1 VVAYASMGCPPPFL
15 IDGFFRGTESDVVGS
30 KFKFFVA
37 DSIVDT
43 HSEII
48 HYDGTTKQP
57 NDRGPPV
64 NEGRLK
70 VLNNFP
76 NMSKKLTQAQF
87 QALSA
92 KKRKALVQKA
102 LSKQGGGQ
110 QPRKKRNRR
119 RNRSGK
125 GSRSID
131 ANKTQ
136 YKNRNVR
143 RGNTTSNFGRSGIM
157 KRLPAFTEQVSQ
169 PLSSQAW
176 ASFASYSINPGQKAI
191 FPVGSVECQQWQK
204 YRFRR
209 FCVIYEPLVNEYNT
223 NNDGAGEIIIG
234 FDPDA
239 SDQAPTTFTQA
250 INSKPIARGRPCDK
264 IVLDV
269 PVSLLHN
276 NLDAH
281 FVRHGS
287 LPGGSDIKTYD
298 VGLVNISVVGSGTTG
313 TTTLGNIYFCYELDL
328 MVQQIALN
336 TAAPANNQV
345 AWFQNTT
352 AITLTTAAP
361 LTSLLTLAN
370 STVSTN
376 GLSAVMAAAGD
387 ITLPTGNYIIDY
399 WANFHDTANEGVIY
413 AIQPQRNGVSMIV
426 GTLNLHKTDAAT
438 AGSVTDA
445 SLAGSVFFSSDGVL
459 PFTLKGQAT
468 GAAGTLTATGSV
480 RITAV

>member
-1 VVAYASMGCPPPFL
+1 
-15 IDGFFRGTESDVVGS
+15 
-30 KFKFFVA
+30 
-37 DSIVDT
+37 
-43 HSEII
+43 
-48 HYDGTTKQP
+48 
-57 NDRGPPV
+57 
-64 NEGRLK
+64 
-70 VLNNFP
+70 
-76 NMSKKLTQAQF
+76 
-87 QALSA
+87 
-92 KKRKALVQKA
+92 
-102 LSKQGGGQ
+102 
-110 QPRKKRNRR
+110 
-119 RNRSGK
+119 
-125 GSRSID
+125 
-131 ANKTQ
+131 
-136 YKNRNVR
+136 
-143 RGNTTSNFGRSGIM
+143 
-157 KRLPAFTEQVSQ
+157 
-169 PLSSQAW
+169 
-176 ASFASYSINPGQKAI
+176 
-191 FPVGSVECQQWQK
+191 
-204 YRFRR
+204 
-209 FCVIYEPLVNEYNT
+209 VIYEPLVNEYNT

-352 AITLTTAAP
+352 AITLTTAAA

-370 STVSTN
+370 TTVSTN